1 MYDEILSNYT
11 DSEIVQI
18 CKFLNKDYNIYE
30 PDEVRWEKIKYAFYK
45 TSEQTISELQ
55 KETFLMSLLIALC
68 LSIMHAKE

>member
-30 PDEVRWEKIKYAFYK
+30 RKR
-45 TSEQTISELQ
+45 SISG
-55 KETFLMSLLIALC
+55 TFSVL
-68 LSIMHAKE
+68 

>member
-30 PDEVRWEKIKYAFYK
+30 PDEVR
-45 TSEQTISELQ
+45 
-55 KETFLMSLLIALC
+55 
-68 LSIMHAKE
+68 